1 MGAVPITGV
10 SVVIPVYNSSETLD
24 LLISRL
30 KPVLDE
36 CGGDY
41 ELVLVDDASRDNSWA
56 KIQQLGQVH
65 KWIRGIRLMR
75 NYGQHNALLCG
86 IRAAQKP
93 VIVTMDDDLQNPPEE
108 IPKLLDRLGED
119 ADVVYGVREKER
131 HSPYRNIAS
140 QLTKWLLQKSMGG
153 HVAQNISPFR
163 AFRTVLREGFSSFKS
178 PYINIDVLL
187 TWSSTRFQ
195 SVVVKHQSRQAGVSN
210 YNFRKLI
217 VHALNMITGFSILP
231 LRFASWLGI
240 LFTFFGFLMLAYVI
254 QQYIVLGVVAQGFT
268 FLASSIAIFSGAQ
281 LLALGIMG
289 EYLARIHF
297 RLMDQPSYTVR
308 ESVNE

>member
-1 MGAVPITGV
+1 M
-10 SVVIPVYNSSETLD
+10 IPVYNSSETVSQLVT
-24 LLISRL
+24 RL

-41 ELVLVDDASRDNSWA
+41 ELILIDDASRDNSWA
-56 KIQQLGQVH
+56 MIEQLASQNS
-65 KWIRGIRLMR
+65 WIRGIRLMR

-86 IRAAQKP
+86 IRAATKP
-93 VIVTMDDDLQNPPEE
+93 VIVNMDDDLQHPPEE
-108 IPKLLDRLGED
+108 IPKLLEKLEKG

-131 HSPYRNIAS
+131 HSFFRNLAS

-153 HVAQNISPFR
+153 HVARNISPYR
-163 AFRTVLREGFSSFKS
+163 AFRTVLREGFKQFQS

-187 TWSSTRFQ
+187 TWSSTRFEA
-195 SVVVKHQSRQAGVSN
+195 VKVKHYPRQAGVSN
-210 YNFRKLI
+210 YTFKTLL
-217 VHALNMITGFSILP
+217 VHALNMVTGFSILP
-231 LRFASWLGI
+231 LRFASWLG
-240 LFTFFGFLMLAYVI
+240 LVFTIFGVVLLGYVI
-254 QQYIVLGVVAQGFT
+254 LQFFLQGVVVEGFT

-297 RLMDQPSYTVR
+297 RLLDQPSYVIR
-308 ESVNE
+308 EQVNR